1 MQPGTA
7 AAAAERMV
15 ESQIAARGV
24 KDPRVLAAMREVPR
38 EAFVPEAQRAAA
50 HDDGPLPIGAGQ
62 TISQPYVVAL
72 MAEAAEIAPGDR
84 VLDVGTGSGYAAAVL
99 SRLAARVC
107 SIERHAS
114 LAEAARERLAGL
126 GYANIEVRVGDGTLG
141 WPDQPDQPDRG
152 FDAILVAAAA
162 PAVPEALKRQLAV
175 GGRLV
180 IPVGGKYGQGLL
192 RLRLTAVDRWEEE
205 NLGEVAFVPL
215 VGRQGWP
222 ADGDG
227 PPG

>member
-7 AAAAERMV
+7 AAAAAKRMV
-15 ESQIAARGV
+15 ESQIEARGV

-141 WPDQPDQPDRG
+141 WPDQPDRG

-192 RLRLTAVDRWEEE
+192 RLRRTAVDGWEEE

-222 ADGDG
+222 ADDG
-227 PPG
+227 NQPAG